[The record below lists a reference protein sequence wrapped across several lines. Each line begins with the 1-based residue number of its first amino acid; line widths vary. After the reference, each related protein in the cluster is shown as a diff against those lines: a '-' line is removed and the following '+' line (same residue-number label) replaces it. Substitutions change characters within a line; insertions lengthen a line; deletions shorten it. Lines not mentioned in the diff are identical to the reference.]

1 MDAYVFDKAQF
12 TYCISNTCI
21 PAFNHRLNLKQYDI
35 MIQYTS
41 ATQVLHAQN
50 QEHETAI
57 IGYCVDAH
65 GEIPRIQIPSALCQC
80 TTLED
85 AWNFC
90 DRLAGKYV
98 ICYLHQ
104 SHMYVWGDATCS
116 IPLNYGKN
124 DGIICISPFDKMTA
138 ATIGVQP
145 DEHLVQLRQ
154 SADPSQ
160 AMPYDWT
167 PYKNVKALFP
177 NRILDLQTMK
187 ATRMRIP
194 VDFRKGN
201 TEEIIQRTL
210 DLCKTIGKAYAEEYD
225 LVCPLTAGYDSRAVL
240 AIMRQ
245 VIPDIPCFTIK
256 LQGLDEHSSDVTV
269 PRQICDALN
278 QPYQLDEAF
287 MPSDALIESIEMYAG
302 LVNARDRIVEALVFQ
317 SAHQGK
323 ARLHGDIMDQ
333 IGRASVMNSIPCQLV
348 TPSLLQCKIHN
359 TDTMAQ
365 IALGA
370 YIEEIRQNG
379 DGVWL
384 CDLFP
389 WENRCGRWEGQ
400 EESLYAL
407 CGMIS
412 LNIFNCREIILQ
424 WMRIPRKYR
433 KQLCIYKRII
443 AETEPRLFELPVN
456 PGNKV
461 NALKKA
467 YWPLYYLATYVK
479 QLLLYRKRKQK

>member
-1 MDAYVFDKAQF
+1 MDEFVFDEAQF
-12 TYCISNTCI
+12 TFCISNSRMPIFCNCLYL
-21 PAFNHRLNLKQYDI
+21 FQYDI

-65 GEIPRIQIPSALCQC
+65 GEIPRTQIPSALCQC

-256 LQGLDEHSSDVTV
+256 LQGLDEHSSDVSV
-269 PRQICDALN
+269 PRQICNALN

-287 MPSDALIESIEMYAG
+287 TPSDALIKSIEMYAG
-302 LVNARDRIVEALVFQ
+302 LVNARDRIVEALIFQ

-323 ARLHGDIMDQ
+323 ARLHGDIIGQ
-333 IGRASVMNSIPCQLV
+333 IGKSSVMNNVPKTLI
-348 TPSLLQCKIHN
+348 TPSFLQCKCHN
-359 TDTMAQ
+359 TDSLTKSAFS
-365 IALGA
+365 A
-370 YIEEIRQNG
+370 YIQEIQANG
-379 DGVWL
+379 DGSWIG
-384 CDLFP
+384 DLFS
-389 WENRCGRWEGQ
+389 WENRCGRWAGQ
-400 EESLYAL
+400 EEALYAL

-412 LNIFNCREIILQ
+412 LNIFNCREVILQ
-424 WMRIPRKYR
+424 WIRIPRKNR
-433 KQLCIYKRII
+433 KQSCVHKEMI
-443 AETEPRLFELPVN
+443 AETEPGLLDIPFNQGSKLDV
-456 PGNKV
+456 
-461 NALKKA
+461 LKK
-467 YWPLYYLATYVK
+467 YWPLYYAATYAK
-479 QLLLYRKRKQK
+479 QLLLYRMRKQK